1 MEKQKYNKVFDL
13 EPVDQVGFLDIHD
26 VFENGVISGDFS
38 FTDEAYNNAS
48 PADMMHRP
56 DDIFA
61 GYRQR
66 DLVKSSLAAQTE
78 SEQVTS

>member
-1 MEKQKYNKVFDL
+1 MEQVYNKKFDL
-13 EPVDQVGFLDIHD
+13 NPVDQVGFLDIHD
-26 VFENGVISGDFS
+26 VFENGVISGDFN
-38 FTDEAYNNAS
+38 FTDESYNQAS

-66 DLVKSSLAAQTE
+66 DFVKRSLSQVQAENVTE
-78 SEQVTS
+78 